1 MPGNVLRLGGVK
13 PPQTLTCTLFDP
25 AICHDSRKSEA
36 VSHWANEPRYLVH
49 GTSFPSPAR
58 KRQHGRSRRVTEA
71 RKIIKHA
78 LDLGINFFDTA
89 NYYSLGECEEI
100 LGRALKDYASRDDVV
115 IATKLYYPMHN
126 GANAKGLSRKAIFV
140 EVENSLKRLQT
151 DYIDLY
157 IIHRWDYTTP
167 IEETMEALNDLV
179 RMGKVRYIGASAMYA
194 WQFVKANAV
203 AKEHGWTQFVSMQ
216 DMINL
221 IYREE
226 EKEMI
231 PMCQYENIAL
241 TPFSPLAH
249 GVFNK
254 PLGSPRIDNCG
265 KLQNEYILEHDQE
278 IIKRVYELS
287 KKYQKSTSQIALAWV
302 LSKSYITAPLV
313 GASKIE
319 YLDEAVDAFNIY
331 LTQEEI
337 EYLEEPYISH
347 IQYGFR

>member
-1 MPGNVLRLGGVK
+1 MKYVNLGNTGLKVSKIGLG
-13 PPQTLTCTLFDP
+13 CM
-25 AICHDSRKSEA
+25 
-36 VSHWANEPRYLVH
+36 
-49 GTSFPSPAR
+49 SFGSDRGGIKASIPEN
-58 KRQHGRSRRVTEA
+58 EA

-78 LDLGINFFDTA
+78 LDKGINFFDTA

-100 LGRALKDYASRDDVV
+100 LGRALKDYANRDDVV
-115 IATKLYYPMHN
+115 IATKLYYPMHE
-126 GANAKGLSRKAIFV
+126 GSNAKGLSRKAIFA
-140 EVENSLKRLQT
+140 EVENSLRRLQT

-167 IEETMEALNDLV
+167 IKETMEALNDLV
-179 RMGKVRYIGASAMYA
+179 RMGKIRYIGASAMYA

-203 AKEHGWTQFVSMQ
+203 ARENGWSEFVSMQ

-241 TPFSPLAH
+241 APFSPLAH

-254 PLGSPRIDNCG
+254 PIDNERTDGSG
-265 KLQNEYILEHDQE
+265 KLQNEYILEHDKE
-278 IIKRVYELS
+278 IIKRVYELAH
-287 KKYQKSTSQIALAWV
+287 KHNYSTSQIALAWL
-302 LSKSYITAPLV
+302 LSKSYITAPII
-313 GASKIE
+313 GGSKIR
-319 YLDEAVDAFNIY
+319 YIDEAIEAMSIKLSD
-331 LTQEEI
+331 EEVL
-337 EYLEEPYISH
+337 YLEEPYVPH

>member
-1 MPGNVLRLGGVK
+1 MEYINLGKTGLKVSKLCLGCMGFGELDRGGIPGK
-13 PPQTLTCTLFDP
+13 T
-25 AICHDSRKSEA
+25 
-36 VSHWANEPRYLVH
+36 NEE
-49 GTSFPSPAR
+49 
-58 KRQHGRSRRVTEA
+58 EA
-71 RKIIKHA
+71 RKIIKYA
-78 LDLGINFFDTA
+78 LDNGINFFDTA
-89 NYYSLGECEEI
+89 NYYSLGASEEI
-100 LGRALKDYASRDDVV
+100 LGKALKDYAVRDEVV

-126 GANAKGLSRKAIFV
+126 GANAKGLSRKNIFA

-194 WQFVKANAV
+194 WQFIKANSI
-203 AKEHGWTQFVSMQ
+203 AKENGWAQFVSMQ

-231 PMCQYENIAL
+231 PMCQYENIAI

-254 PLGSPRIDNCG
+254 PYDEVRTDNCG
-265 KLQNEYILEHDQE
+265 KLQNEYILEHDKE
-278 IIKRVYELS
+278 IIKRVYELAD
-287 KKYQKSTSQIALAWV
+287 KYQVPTSQIALAWV
-302 LSKSYITAPLV
+302 LSKPYITSPLV
-313 GASKIE
+313 GASKIK
-319 YLDEAVDAFNIY
+319 YLEDAIAALNIH
-331 LTQEEI
+331 LTHEEI
-337 EYLEEPYISH
+337 KYLEEPYVAH
-347 IQYGFR
+347 NQYGFR

>member
-1 MPGNVLRLGGVK
+1 MEYINLGKTGLKVSKLCLGCMGFGELDRGGIPGK
-13 PPQTLTCTLFDP
+13 T
-25 AICHDSRKSEA
+25 
-36 VSHWANEPRYLVH
+36 NEE
-49 GTSFPSPAR
+49 
-58 KRQHGRSRRVTEA
+58 EA
-71 RKIIKHA
+71 RKIIKYA
-78 LDLGINFFDTA
+78 LDNGINFFDTA
-89 NYYSLGECEEI
+89 NYYSLGASEEI
-100 LGRALKDYASRDDVV
+100 LGKALKDYAERDEVV

-126 GANAKGLSRKAIFV
+126 GANAKGLSRKNIFA

-194 WQFVKANAV
+194 WQFIKANSI
-203 AKEHGWTQFVSMQ
+203 AKENGWAQFVSMQ

-231 PMCQYENIAL
+231 PMCQYENIAI

-254 PLGSPRIDNCG
+254 PYDEVRTDNCG
-265 KLQNEYILEHDQE
+265 KLQNEYILEHDKE
-278 IIKRVYELS
+278 IIKRVYELAD
-287 KKYQKSTSQIALAWV
+287 KYQVPTSQIALAWV
-302 LSKSYITAPLV
+302 LSKPYITSPLV
-313 GASKIE
+313 GASKIK
-319 YLDEAVDAFNIY
+319 YLEDAIAALNIH
-331 LTQEEI
+331 LTHEEI
-337 EYLEEPYISH
+337 KYLEEPYVAH
-347 IQYGFR
+347 NQYGFR

>member
-1 MPGNVLRLGGVK
+1 MEYVNLGKTGLKISRICLGCMGFGSDRGGIKANVG
-13 PPQTLTCTLFDP
+13 
-25 AICHDSRKSEA
+25 E
-36 VSHWANEPRYLVH
+36 E
-49 GTSFPSPAR
+49 
-58 KRQHGRSRRVTEA
+58 EA

-78 LDLGINFFDTA
+78 LSLGVNFFDTA

-100 LGRALKDYASRDDVV
+100 LGRALKDYACRDDVV
-115 IATKLYYPMHN
+115 IATKLYYPMHE
-126 GANAKGLSRKAIFV
+126 GANAKGLSRKTIFA

-194 WQFVKANAV
+194 WQFVKANSIAEKNGW
-203 AKEHGWTQFVSMQ
+203 AKFVSMQ

-231 PMCQYENIAL
+231 PMCQYENIAI

-254 PLGSPRIDNCG
+254 PIDSPRVDNCG
-265 KLQNEYILEHDQE
+265 KLQNEYILKHDQE
-278 IIKRVYELS
+278 IIKRIYELS
-287 KKYQKSTSQIALAWV
+287 TKTKVKS
-302 LSKSYITAPLV
+302 
-313 GASKIE
+313 
-319 YLDEAVDAFNIY
+319 
-331 LTQEEI
+331 
-337 EYLEEPYISH
+337 
-347 IQYGFR
+347 

>member
-1 MPGNVLRLGGVK
+1 MEYINLGKTGLKV
-13 PPQTLTCTLFDP
+13 
-25 AICHDSRKSEA
+25 SRIALGCMSFGSDKGGIQ
-36 VSHWANEPRYLVH
+36 ANIGE
-49 GTSFPSPAR
+49 
-58 KRQHGRSRRVTEA
+58 TEA

-78 LDLGINFFDTA
+78 LDQGINFFDTA

-100 LGRALKDYASRDDVV
+100 LGRALKDYANRDDVV
-115 IATKLYYPMHN
+115 IATKLYYPMHE
-126 GANAKGLSRKAIFV
+126 GSNAKGLSRKTIFA

-194 WQFVKANAV
+194 WQFEKANMI
-203 AKEHGWTQFVSMQ
+203 AKINGWTQFVSMQ

-221 IYREE
+221 VYREE

-231 PMCQYENIAL
+231 PMCQYEDIAL

-254 PLGSPRIDNCG
+254 PYDYERMDSCG
-265 KLQNEYILEHDQE
+265 KLQNEYILQHDQE
-278 IIKRVYELS
+278 IIKRVYEVAA
-287 KKYQKSTSQIALAWV
+287 KHQKSTSQIALSWL
-302 LSKSYITAPLV
+302 LSKSYITSPLI
-313 GASKIE
+313 GASKIK
-319 YLDEAVDAFNIY
+319 YIDEAIATLDIK
-331 LTQEEI
+331 LSQEEI
-337 EYLEEPYISH
+337 AYLEEPYVPH
-347 IQYGFR
+347 HQYGFR